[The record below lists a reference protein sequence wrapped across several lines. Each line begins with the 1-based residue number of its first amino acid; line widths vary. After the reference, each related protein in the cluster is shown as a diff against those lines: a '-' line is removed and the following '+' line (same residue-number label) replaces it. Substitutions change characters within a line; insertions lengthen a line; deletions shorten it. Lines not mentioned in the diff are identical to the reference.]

1 MRLLYSTSN
10 GQRKRWLLGHM
21 GYDTECWR
29 NCIRLA
35 AAGKLDLN
43 TIVTHQ
49 LPLEDWEKGFRMSI
63 DNSAAKVVLIP

>member
-1 MRLLYSTSN
+1 MMTL
-10 GQRKRWLLGHM
+10 KAVKVLGHM